1 MPERNLVLFVC
12 LHASAKSLIAAEYFN
27 RRAAEQGVPFHA
39 LSAGTEPDQSVPPH
53 VVAGMRGDGYDVSD
67 RAPLRM
73 TRELAASARI
83 AVSFE
88 PELADYVPPGCVVER
103 WSVPAVSDDYAI
115 ARDAIRARVDALIT
129 RLARHAQPA

>member
-1 MPERNLVLFVC
+1 MPEQNLVLFVC

-27 RRAAEQGVPFHA
+27 TRAAEQGLLFRA
-39 LSAGTEPDQSVPPH
+39 LSAGTEPDDSVPPH

-67 RAPLRM
+67 RAPLRL
-73 TRELAASARI
+73 TRKLAAPARI

-88 PELADYVPPGCVVER
+88 PELADYVPPGCLVER

-115 ARDAIRARVDALIT
+115 ARNAIRARVDELIEKLT
-129 RLARHAQPA
+129 Q